1 MRFAAILLRIPFAIF
16 ALPGWTR
23 PENITIMKRSFSLI
37 IAALAA
43 SVMLSSCGTAFNADR
58 ALYGA
63 VGAMQAMSITDEQVR
78 EYVHQYITQLDAQSP
93 VLPESDAYTKRLR
106 RLTSGLTQVDGVPL
120 NFKVYKTSDVNAF
133 ACADGSVRV
142 YTGLMDLMTDDE
154 VLGVIGHEIGHVA
167 LKHSKKEM
175 RNALL
180 TQAALNGVAA
190 TGNVAAAL
198 TDSQL
203 GAIGYTIM
211 NAQYSKKQESE
222 ADDFGYSFLKAAGKN
237 PLCLAEGFE
246 KLQALN
252 GSARQSSMV
261 NQLFSSHPDTAM
273 RIKRI
278 RERAAREGITKK

>member
-1 MRFAAILLRIPFAIF
+1 
-16 ALPGWTR
+16 
-23 PENITIMKRSFSLI
+23 MKRTFSI
-37 IAALAA
+37 ILSGLA
-43 SVMLSSCGTAFNADR
+43 SLVMLTSCGEAFNAER

-63 VGAMQAMSITDEQVR
+63 VGAAQALTITDEQVR
-78 EYVHQYITQLDAQSP
+78 DYVHQYITQLDAQSP
-93 VLPESDAYTKRLR
+93 VLPENDSYTIRLR

-142 YTGLMDLMTDDE
+142 FTGLMDLMTDDE

-180 TQAALNGVAA
+180 TQAALNGVAS

-203 GAIGYTIM
+203 GALGYTIM

-246 KLQALN
+246 KLQSLS
-252 GSARQSSMV
+252 GSSRQSNMV
-261 NQLFSSHPDTAM
+261 NQLFSSHPDTAT

-278 RERAAREGITKK
+278 RERAAKEGITK